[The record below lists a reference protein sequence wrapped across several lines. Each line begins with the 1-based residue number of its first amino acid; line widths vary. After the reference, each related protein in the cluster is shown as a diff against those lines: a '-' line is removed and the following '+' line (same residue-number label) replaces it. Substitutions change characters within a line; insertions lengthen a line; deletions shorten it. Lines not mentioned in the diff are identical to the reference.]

1 MRSPLAAVAAAF
13 AFGIALAWWLKAPI
27 WLLAAVASAIG
38 FVIFRQQRHGPEV
51 INGLLLIWV
60 AAMGALR
67 AGVDVVLPPHS
78 IARSLAQEV
87 RPIICEGKMVGEV
100 EWFRPLHG
108 PVHRKGWFELTAVR
122 QKDRWVS
129 ASGRLFLR
137 LPARGVELLY
147 GDRVRLHGEVREPRS
162 AADDS
167 RVFSEA
173 RWLWLRGASGVLAIS
188 DPNGVN
194 LISSTP
200 GLWSRYRRW
209 VASFRWQL
217 KQLSRSLLGPLEA
230 AYLEA
235 FLLGDGQGIPR
246 ETWDAFKKSGTV
258 HVLVVSGQHVSLIGY
273 IAFIILSLIRVPR
286 TPRYLLASVILIIY
300 CTLTGGNP
308 PILRS
313 TIMGILLCIGMMQG
327 RPVSPL
333 NSLGLA
339 ALLILAI
346 APRALADVSFQ
357 LSFASVL
364 GLFTLSPWFAKWLK
378 VSREKETESP
388 FQRWSKTVWQ
398 WVGRGLAVSCGA
410 WMAVSPV
417 IAWHFR
423 MFTPI
428 ALVANLIIVPW
439 ASGVI
444 VMGFLV
450 YAVGWI
456 SPLAAAPFAAS
467 FSWMVYGLDRLV
479 TWLAVLPGASW
490 NW

>member
-1 MRSPLAAVAAAF
+1 M
-13 AFGIALAWWLKAPI
+13 
-27 WLLAAVASAIG
+27 AIG
-38 FVIFRQQRHGPEV
+38 T
-51 INGLLLIWV
+51 
-60 AAMGALR
+60 LR
-67 AGVDVVLPPHS
+67 ALTDAQVSAQS
-78 IARSLAQEV
+78 IASFLTPDPQ
-87 RPIICEGKMVGEV
+87 PMTCEGVVISDV
-100 EWFRPLHG
+100 EWFKLSQG
-108 PVHRKGWFELTAVR
+108 PARRQGWFQITQIR
-122 QKDRWVS
+122 QGDCWIPAQGQVWTRFPTMGS
-129 ASGRLFLR
+129 ALS
-137 LPARGVELLY
+137 Y
-147 GDRVRLHGEVREPRS
+147 GDRLRLHGSIRGPHPILENGEEKEGRRFNEGN
-162 AADDS
+162 
-167 RVFSEA
+167 
-173 RWLWLRGASGVLAIS
+173 WLWIHGASGILTITGSEAI
-188 DPNGVN
+188 
-194 LISSTP
+194 T
-200 GLWSRYRRW
+200 GLDTVPSLWIRYRRW
-209 VASFRWQL
+209 AASFRWQL
-217 KQLSRSLLGPLEA
+217 KQLGRSLLDPLEV

-235 FLLGDGQGIPR
+235 FLLGNGQGIPR

-273 IAFIILSLIRVPR
+273 IAFVLLSIVRVPR
-286 TPRYLLASVILIIY
+286 TFRYLLASVILIIY

-346 APRALADVSFQ
+346 TPRALADVSFQ

-364 GLFTLSPWFAKWLK
+364 GLFTLSPLFAKRLK

-398 WVGRGLAVSCGA
+398 WIGRGLAVSCGA
-410 WMAVSPV
+410 WMAVFPV

-423 MFTPI
+423 MLTPI
-428 ALVANLIIVPW
+428 ALAANLVIVPW

-467 FSWMVYGLDRLV
+467 FSWLVFGLNHGVTRL
-479 TWLAVLPGASW
+479 ADLPGAYW